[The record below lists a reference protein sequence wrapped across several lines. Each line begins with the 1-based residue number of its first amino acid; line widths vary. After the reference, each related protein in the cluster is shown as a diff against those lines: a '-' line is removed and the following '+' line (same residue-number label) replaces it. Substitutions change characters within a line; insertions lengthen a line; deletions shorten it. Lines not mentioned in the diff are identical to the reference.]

1 MDHQH
6 SYFHVVTGRIRHN
19 EYGYN
24 NLSSS
29 KLILSLETDYQK
41 KIIAPFK
48 KNKSYEI
55 TAL

>member
-6 SYFHVVTGRIRHN
+6 SYFHVVTGRIGHN

-29 KLILSLETDYQK
+29 KLILSLETDYHDYSLFKK
-41 KIIAPFK
+41 KILRDHGTLA
-48 KNKSYEI
+48 
-55 TAL
+55 